1 MVWPGNRSRLQSEAI
16 MHRIRRLISS
26 ILALTL
32 SLVCA
37 SAAEAPSVEA
47 ALRAMRTGDSTNAIA
62 TLGAL
67 LKDKPDDSRAWHLR
81 AQIRGMTGDAD
92 GAISDLGEAIRREPK
107 SPYLVEERGMMHF
120 RRNDLEKA
128 LADFDRA
135 NELDPRMDPQNWQRG
150 IALYYAGRFADGRL
164 QFERHQTVNPE
175 DVENAVWH
183 FLCHAREKSPEA
195 AREALIPIR
204 GDTRVPMKEVH
215 QLFAGKATPADVIR
229 AAEETPAD
237 PKTKRRHL
245 FYAKLYLGLYFEATG
260 DKAKAAEH
268 IRAAAGMAPQGDYM
282 GDVALIHARR
292 LKE

>member
-1 MVWPGNRSRLQSEAI
+1 MHRMRRPTSFLLALPVAISMAVAAEPPSVDAALQS
-16 MHRIRRLISS
+16 
-26 ILALTL
+26 
-32 SLVCA
+32 
-37 SAAEAPSVEA
+37 
-47 ALRAMRTGDSTNAIA
+47 MRKGDSTNAIA

-81 AQIRGMTGDAD
+81 GQIRGMTGDTA
-92 GAISDLGEAIRREPK
+92 GAIADLGEAIQREPK

-120 RRNDLEKA
+120 RRNDLDKA

-150 IALYYAGRFADGRL
+150 IALYYAGRFADGRR

-215 QLFAGKATPADVIR
+215 RLFAGKATPADVIR

-237 PKTKRRHL
+237 PKAKRRHL
-245 FYAKLYLGLYFEATG
+245 FYAKLYLGLYFEATS
-260 DKAKAAEH
+260 DQAKAAEH

-282 GDVALIHARR
+282 GDVARVHALR

>member
-1 MVWPGNRSRLQSEAI
+1 MLLARWLRVGILSVPVAI
-16 MHRIRRLISS
+16 TV
-26 ILALTL
+26 AT
-32 SLVCA
+32 
-37 SAAEAPSVEA
+37 AAESPSVEA
-47 ALRAMRTGDSTNAIA
+47 ALQSMRKGDATNAIA

-67 LKDKPDDSRAWHLR
+67 LKEKPEDSRAWHLR

-92 GAISDLGEAIRREPK
+92 GAIADLGEAIQREPK

-120 RRNDLEKA
+120 RRNHLDKA

-135 NELDPRMDPQNWQRG
+135 NELDPRMGPQNWQRG
-150 IALYYAGRFADGRL
+150 IALYYAGRFADGRR
-164 QFERHQTVNPE
+164 QFELHQTVNSA

-183 FLCHAREKSPEA
+183 FLCHAREKNPEV

-237 PKTKRRHL
+237 PKAKRRHL
-245 FYAKLYLGLYFEATG
+245 FYAKLYLGLYFEAIG
-260 DKAKAAEH
+260 DKAKAAEN
-268 IRAAAGMAPQGDYM
+268 IRAAADTAPRDDYM
-282 GDVALIHARR
+282 GDVARVHARR
-292 LKE
+292 LNE